1 MKNGRHHVLKRAI
14 AKMSEDVEYD
24 YAVKGQSAMIVSIEL
39 IRLTTLRCLQGQ
51 GLWLAVP
58 HFDF

>member
-1 MKNGRHHVLKRAI
+1 MLKRVI
-14 AKMSEDVEYD
+14 ANMSENIEYD
-24 YAVKGQSAMIVSIEL
+24 YAVKDQSAMIVSIEL

-51 GLWLAVP
+51 SLWLAIP

>member
-1 MKNGRHHVLKRAI
+1 
-14 AKMSEDVEYD
+14 MSEDVEYD
-24 YAVKGQSAMIVSIEL
+24 YAVRGESAMIVSIEL

-51 GLWLAVP
+51 GLWLAIP

>member
-1 MKNGRHHVLKRAI
+1 MNNGRQHVLKRVI
-14 AKMSEDVEYD
+14 AKMSGNIEYD
-24 YAVKGQSAMIVSIEL
+24 YAVKDQSAMIVSIEL

-51 GLWLAVP
+51 SLWFAIP